1 MDVISNGTKLKNV
14 DNEPEQYVNKNKNL
28 GTNVSEKYVPELSSM
43 YLKEDPLMLAEN
55 KSQNDESDQ
64 SEEKREEKL
73 NILKNTDI
81 SDDEKLS
88 KDDANEKYKNGDY
101 EEALKIWKR
110 GLKSINYVLSK
121 HEELN
126 SEKLNEFKKLHST
139 YCSNIAQ
146 GHLKLNQYSEC
157 VKYSLLAQ
165 ENDRLNAK
173 IYFRLAKGYFMLGK
187 YDEALHIL
195 NEGIKINN
203 DTALI
208 NLLQVVKRKKLI
220 YLQKEKNTMKFIFQ
234 KLEEKSIME
243 TDKRNAKQFFNN
255 IFSFICV
262 FLMYVYS
269 LFVNLSNYFSHIIK
283 KSKMIKKDE

>member
-101 EEALKIWKR
+101 EEALKI
-110 GLKSINYVLSK
+110 
-121 HEELN
+121 
-126 SEKLNEFKKLHST
+126 
-139 YCSNIAQ
+139 
-146 GHLKLNQYSEC
+146 
-157 VKYSLLAQ
+157 
-165 ENDRLNAK
+165 
-173 IYFRLAKGYFMLGK
+173 GK
-187 YDEALHIL
+187 E
-195 NEGIKINN
+195 
-203 DTALI
+203 
-208 NLLQVVKRKKLI
+208 
-220 YLQKEKNTMKFIFQ
+220 
-234 KLEEKSIME
+234 
-243 TDKRNAKQFFNN
+243 
-255 IFSFICV
+255 
-262 FLMYVYS
+262 
-269 LFVNLSNYFSHIIK
+269 
-283 KSKMIKKDE
+283 